1 MRYRTITILSFESE
15 GTDKR
20 LYFTKF
26 RSKCL
31 KFEETFEDFVHRVR
45 PVFEKP
51 ELIPL
56 ESVFSIEIKIEAN
69 SKEEAIEKVNNKIRE
84 EFVEKLPQQKEVKIE
99 IIETTAFFED
109 KIEEKRKQLEL
120 SKKNTKNQY
129 I

>member
-1 MRYRTITILSFESE
+1 MRYRIITILSFESK

-31 KFEETFEDFVHRVR
+31 KLEETFEDFVHRVR
-45 PVFEKP
+45 PVFEKS
-51 ELIPL
+51 ELIPS

-69 SKEEAIEKVNNKIRE
+69 SKEEAIEKVNNKIRK
-84 EFVEKLPQQKEVKIE
+84 EFVEKLPQQKEVKIK

-109 KIEEKRKQLEL
+109 KIEESKIKEKRKQRI
-120 SKKNTKNQY
+120 SIYNRR
-129 I
+129 